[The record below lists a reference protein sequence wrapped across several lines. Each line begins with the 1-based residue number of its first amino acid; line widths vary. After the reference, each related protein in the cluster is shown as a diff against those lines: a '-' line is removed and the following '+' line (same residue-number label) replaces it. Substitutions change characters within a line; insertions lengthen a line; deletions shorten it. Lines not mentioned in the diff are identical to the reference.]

1 MAELRTQT
9 ERTLAMV
16 KAMGDG
22 TPAVDVPGLL
32 EGSAIVDYA
41 AAGDT
46 LTVLRTMRNRGPAVT
61 VPAVCRAW
69 ESAAHRV
76 AEWVR

>member
-1 MAELRTQT
+1 
-9 ERTLAMV
+9 
-16 KAMGDG
+16 
-22 TPAVDVPGLL
+22 LL